1 MRIKELRAMSA
12 DALTGKLQQ
21 LTLDLSIEKRKIAA
35 TGVQSKK
42 VKVREMRRTKAQ
54 ILTLLKEKGVTVK
67 GVLN

>member
-12 DALTGKLQQ
+12 EMLKGKLQQ

-42 VKVREMRRTKAQ
+42 VKVREMRRARAQ
-54 ILTLLKEKGVTVK
+54 ILTLLKEKGVS
-67 GVLN
+67 N